1 MGLQKWFRSVKHY
14 GRLAGY
20 SEHRVAW
27 GTGKI
32 DSSRAWTS
40 PESLLDEL
48 TAKYGYMQV
57 ATHKKSFQENKP
69 IWPKA
74 APGAV

>member
-1 MGLQKWFRSVKHY
+1 MKHY

-27 GTGKI
+27 DTGKM
-32 DSSRAWTS
+32 DSGRAWTS

-57 ATHKKSFQENKP
+57 ATHKNPFRKTSQYGQKLLPELYNYT
-69 IWPKA
+69 
-74 APGAV
+74 VVTSC